1 MDVIIGV
8 IISIV
13 LCGLV
18 ILICACQKKE
28 EKTSAEEKTPTEE
41 KTSTTAQQMRNLAIK
56 AQKAKAER
64 EHQEDVDN
72 GQKFLGKLSDYI
84 YHEAIKG
91 FDQCVLKI
99 NEISGEIYFDL
110 FDLDEEDDW
119 EEYSLEEE
127 MVISKFNDIDDYF
140 ITIIQKYCE
149 ENGFEAVVF
158 TQSTSIQIYCGRK
171 GFKSVFDTQLEP
183 FETKIV
189 ISW

>member
-72 GQKFLGKLSDYI
+72 GQKLLEKLPDFI
-84 YHEAIKG
+84 HQRAVKG
-91 FDQCVLKI
+91 DRICVLTFGTDGYLNLLLSNTKNI
-99 NEISGEIYFDL
+99 
-110 FDLDEEDDW
+110 
-119 EEYSLEEE
+119 
-127 MVISKFNDIDDYF
+127 KFNDIYYF
-140 ITIIQKYCE
+140 LMIIEEYCE
-149 ENGFEAVVF
+149 ENGFEMSYYDKNGFMIKYRKENGFVVSGP
-158 TQSTSIQIYCGRK
+158 TKPKLS
-171 GFKSVFDTQLEP
+171 KSEDV
-183 FETKIV
+183 I